1 MSYQNNPFV
10 TNIVP
15 LFNVTSSAAGS
26 TTNNFAES
34 ISNLETLLDYN
45 SQTLVIN
52 TINPYD
58 RFLNTIIMN
67 GDINIQGQL
76 SVYGIPIGPDSGGSN
91 FNAGTHYNIS
101 TGTTGLYMIDT
112 QDINLGTNNLNAFQ
126 FVANNIPSLIINSNG
141 NTTVNT
147 LTSQQIFQK
156 SDENFLFN
164 TRTIPN
170 SMSTL
175 NEIHGLQFSTVGSY
189 SFGITAQQLN
199 TVIPKAVDSDT
210 WSIDYSKIIPLMVES
225 IKELSVNL
233 NDYSTI
239 IGEQGSTIS
248 GLM

>member
-15 LFNVTSSAAGS
+15 LFNVTNSAAGS

-91 FNAGTHYNIS
+91 FNTGTHYNIS
-101 TGTTGLYMIDT
+101 TGTTVLYMIDT
-112 QDINLGTNNLNAFQ
+112 QDINLGTNNSNAFQ
-126 FVANNIPSLIINSNG
+126 FFANNIPSLIINSNG

-147 LTSQQIFQK
+147 ITSQQIFQK
-156 SDENFLFN
+156 SDENYLFN

-175 NEIHGLQFSTVGSY
+175 NEINGLQFSYHSLFLFEILKHKY
-189 SFGITAQQLN
+189 LQ
-199 TVIPKAVDSDT
+199 
-210 WSIDYSKIIPLMVES
+210 YEH
-225 IKELSVNL
+225 
-233 NDYSTI
+233 
-239 IGEQGSTIS
+239 IS
-248 GLM
+248 LY